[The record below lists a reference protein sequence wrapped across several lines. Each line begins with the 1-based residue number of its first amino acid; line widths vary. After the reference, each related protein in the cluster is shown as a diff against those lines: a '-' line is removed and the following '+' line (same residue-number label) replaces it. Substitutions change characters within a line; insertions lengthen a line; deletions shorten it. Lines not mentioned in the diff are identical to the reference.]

1 MAPRSNDRPS
11 PRIELSQVRAEPAL
25 SREAAAQPGREAGQA
40 ALKALMRLEGAIRKA
55 AGLSELNVLVA
66 NEARGLLRAR
76 QIFVID
82 CEGGRVRVA
91 TVSGLPA
98 VERGA
103 PLIQEIERGLKR
115 LADEE
120 GLARRHEFRLQG
132 LIAEDTAGVV
142 AYPLQEMLWLPF
154 KSAGG
159 RPPGGLLVARET
171 AWSEGDIGVGEH
183 LADAMGYAHRALAAA
198 PVRTRRFRPGRK
210 TLLVAALALVALTF
224 IPVPMTVLAPLEV
237 VPREP
242 FVVATSLDGI
252 VDSIPVEPNQRV
264 AQGEVVARLASVEL
278 RNKLEVAEREVQV
291 AAAKLQK
298 ATQLAFVDVRGRHEM
313 GLMQAELDLRIAE
326 RDYARDQLE
335 RTALRAGRAGIAV
348 YGDRRDIVGRPV
360 AVGDRLMEIADPE
373 AVEVQI
379 DIPVSDALVIRPGAR
394 AKLFL
399 DSDPLRPVDAGI
411 VRADYKARPR
421 DGTNLAYRVVARLG
435 ETGAAVPR
443 LGLRGTA
450 QVYGETVPLWFYL
463 FRRPISALR
472 QWVGL

>member
-1 MAPRSNDRPS
+1 MGQHPNDHRAS
-11 PRIELSQVRAEPAL
+11 RIELSPA
-25 SREAAAQPGREAGQA
+25 AVGPAPVREAGQA
-40 ALKALMRLEGAIRKA
+40 ALRALMRLEAAIRKVGA
-55 AGLSELNVLVA
+55 VPELNALVA

-82 CEGGRVRVA
+82 CAAGRVRVA
-91 TVSGLPA
+91 AISGLPT

-115 LADEE
+115 LGDEE
-120 GLARRHEFRLQG
+120 GLARRHEFRLAG
-132 LIAEDTAGVV
+132 LVTEESAGVV
-142 AYPLQEMLWLPF
+142 TYPLQEMLWLPF
-154 KSAGG
+154 KGDGAQ
-159 RPPGGLLVARET
+159 PPGGLLAAREN

-183 LADAMGYAHRALAAA
+183 LADAMGYARRALSMA
-198 PVRTRRFRPGRK
+198 PVRGRRFRPGRK
-210 TLLVAALALVALTF
+210 TLVAAALGLAALTF
-224 IPVPMTVLAPLEV
+224 VPVPMTVLAPLEV

-242 FVVATSLDGI
+242 FVVATSLEGI
-252 VDSIPVEPNQRV
+252 VESIPVEPNQRV
-264 AQGEVVARLASVEL
+264 AEGEVVARLAAVEL

-298 ATQLAFVDVRGRHEM
+298 ATQLAFVDVRGRHDM
-313 GLMQAELDLRIAE
+313 ALMQAELDLRVAE

-360 AVGDRLMEIADPE
+360 AVGDRLMEIADPD
-373 AVEVQI
+373 AVEVQV
-379 DIPVSDALVIRPGAR
+379 DIPVGDALVVRPGAR

-399 DSDPLRPVDAGI
+399 DSDPLRAVDATI
-411 VRADYKARPR
+411 VRADYKARER
-421 DGTNLAYRVVARLG
+421 DGTNLAYRAVARLADAAG
-435 ETGAAVPR
+435 AVPR

-450 QVYGETVPLWFYL
+450 QVYGESVPLWFYL

-472 QWVGL
+472 QWAGL

>member
-1 MAPRSNDRPS
+1 MGQHPNDHRAS
-11 PRIELSQVRAEPAL
+11 RIELSP
-25 SREAAAQPGREAGQA
+25 AAAGPAPVREAGQA
-40 ALKALMRLEGAIRKA
+40 ALRALMRLEAAIRKVGA
-55 AGLSELNVLVA
+55 VPELNALVA

-82 CEGGRVRVA
+82 CAAGRVRVA
-91 TVSGLPA
+91 AISGLPT

-115 LADEE
+115 LGDEE
-120 GLARRHEFRLQG
+120 GLARRHEFRLAG
-132 LIAEDTAGVV
+132 LVTEESAGVV
-142 AYPLQEMLWLPF
+142 TYPLQEMLWLPF
-154 KSAGG
+154 KGDGAQ
-159 RPPGGLLVARET
+159 PPGGLLAAREN

-183 LADAMGYAHRALAAA
+183 LADAMGYARRALSMA
-198 PVRTRRFRPGRK
+198 PVRGRRFRPGRK
-210 TLLVAALALVALTF
+210 TLVAAALGLAALTF
-224 IPVPMTVLAPLEV
+224 VPVPMTVLAPLEV

-242 FVVATSLDGI
+242 FVVATSLEGI
-252 VDSIPVEPNQRV
+252 VESIPVEPNQRV
-264 AQGEVVARLASVEL
+264 AEGEVVARLAAVEL

-298 ATQLAFVDVRGRHEM
+298 ATQLAFVDVRGRHDM
-313 GLMQAELDLRIAE
+313 ALMQAELDLRVAE

-360 AVGDRLMEIADPE
+360 AVGDRLMEIADPD
-373 AVEVQI
+373 AVEVQV
-379 DIPVSDALVIRPGAR
+379 DIPVGDALVVRPGAR

-399 DSDPLRPVDAGI
+399 DSDPLRAVDATI
-411 VRADYKARPR
+411 VRADYKARAR
-421 DGTNLAYRVVARLG
+421 DGTNLAYRAVARLAD
-435 ETGAAVPR
+435 TAAAVPR

-450 QVYGETVPLWFYL
+450 QVYGESVPLWFYL

-472 QWVGL
+472 QWAGL